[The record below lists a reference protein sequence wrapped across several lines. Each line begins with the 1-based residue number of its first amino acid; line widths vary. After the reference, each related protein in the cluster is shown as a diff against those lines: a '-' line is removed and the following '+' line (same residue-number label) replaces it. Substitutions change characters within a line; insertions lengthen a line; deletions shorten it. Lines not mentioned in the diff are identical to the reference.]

1 LPDTNIYYKIIDNMK
16 KFLIAESERE
26 RILGMHY
33 NAMGK
38 TLVSEQVPPSA
49 PAATTPTTP
58 QKQPS
63 QASGNIS
70 VNFKNGDSVGKLAF
84 VGPKGLQLVL
94 QPKGNGNYS
103 VQIAGDAFPEVEQM
117 FYYTKDPN
125 MSYSSISN
133 FVRKNIQKFVDGG
146 VMTQDSITGKQVPVS
161 TDATT
166 ANDIA
171 KGIINKIAAQ
181 VKA

>member
-1 LPDTNIYYKIIDNMK
+1 MK
-16 KFLIAESERE
+16 KFLLAESEKE

-63 QASGNIS
+63 QASGNVS
-70 VNFKNGDSVGKLAF
+70 VNFKNGDNIGRLAF

-94 QPKGNGNYS
+94 KPKGNGNYS
-103 VQIAGDAFPEVEQM
+103 VQIAGDAFPEEEQM
-117 FYYTKDPN
+117 FYYTKDPR
-125 MSYSSISN
+125 MSLSSISN
-133 FVRKNIQKFVDGG
+133 FVANNIDKFIKAG
-146 VMTQDSITGKQVPVS
+146 VMTQDSITGKHVPVS
-161 TDATT
+161 TDRAT

-171 KGIINKIAAQ
+171 KGIKDKIATM

>member
-1 LPDTNIYYKIIDNMK
+1 MK
-16 KFLIAESERE
+16 KFLLAESEKE
-26 RILGMHY
+26 RILSMHY

-63 QASGNIS
+63 QASGNVS
-70 VNFKNGDSVGKLAF
+70 VNFKNGDNIGRLAF

-94 QPKGNGNYS
+94 KPKGNGNYS
-103 VQIAGDAFPEVEQM
+103 VQIAGDAFPEEEQM
-117 FYYTKDPN
+117 FYYTKDPR
-125 MSYSSISN
+125 MTLSSISN
-133 FVRKNIQKFVDGG
+133 FVANNIDKFIKAG
-146 VMTQDSITGKQVPVS
+146 VMTQDSITGKYVPVS
-161 TDATT
+161 TDRET

-171 KGIINKIAAQ
+171 KGIRDKIATM

>member
-1 LPDTNIYYKIIDNMK
+1 MK
-16 KFLIAESERE
+16 KFLIAEAEKE

-38 TLVSEQVPPSA
+38 TLVSEQNPPSVPTA
-49 PAATTPTTP
+49 STPPTTP

-63 QASGNIS
+63 QASGNVS
-70 VNFKNGDSVGKLAF
+70 VNFKNGDNIGRLAF

-103 VQIAGDAFPEVEQM
+103 VQIAGDEFPEVEQM
-117 FYYTKDPN
+117 FYYTNDPR
-125 MSYSSISN
+125 MSLSSIST
-133 FVRKNIQKFVDGG
+133 FVAKNIDKFIKAG
-146 VMTQDSITGKQVPVS
+146 VMTQDSITGKYVPVS
-161 TDATT
+161 TDRET

-171 KGIINKIAAQ
+171 KGIRDKIATM

>member
-1 LPDTNIYYKIIDNMK
+1 MK
-16 KFLIAESERE
+16 KFLLAESEKE

-63 QASGNIS
+63 QASGNVS
-70 VNFKNGDSVGKLAF
+70 VNFKNGDNIGRLAF

-94 QPKGNGNYS
+94 KPKGNGNYS
-103 VQIAGDAFPEVEQM
+103 VQIAGDAFPEEEQM
-117 FYYTKDPN
+117 FYYTKDPR
-125 MSYSSISN
+125 MTLSSISN
-133 FVRKNIQKFVDGG
+133 FVANNIDKFIKAG
-146 VMTQDSITGKQVPVS
+146 VMTQDSITGKYVPVS
-161 TDATT
+161 TDRET

-171 KGIINKIAAQ
+171 KGIRDKIATM